1 MSAALRIV
9 IRLWLV
15 GVLIAGAVL
24 LYAYGEAR
32 RLPVVRQAAITL
44 TDWPADVAP
53 LRVVLIG
60 DIHIGNQTV
69 NERRLTAI
77 VDQINALA
85 PDIVLIAGDF
95 IAGHAEDPL
104 GTKAARLIDP
114 LSQLRPRIATV
125 AVLGN
130 HDHWT
135 NAPAVI
141 QALERAGIILLSNR
155 AARVGPLVI
164 GGLDDDFTGRAQPAR
179 MLGQMAKLA
188 GPRLV
193 LSHSPDPA
201 VRIKPPLLMLA
212 AHTHCNQIVLPIIG
226 PLVSVSRLGDR
237 YGCGL
242 IREPG
247 RTVIVT
253 AGLGTSRVPFRLGA
267 VPDLW
272 LISLGPPS
280 RRADRPPTPAP

>member
-15 GVLIAGAVL
+15 GVLIAGAVMV
-24 LYAYGEAR
+24 YAYSEAR

-53 LRVVLIG
+53 LRAVLIG
-60 DIHIGNQTV
+60 DIHIGNETMDA
-69 NERRLTAI
+69 RRLTAI

-85 PDIVLIAGDF
+85 PDFVLIAGDF
-95 IAGHAEDPL
+95 IAGHAEDPR
-104 GTKAARLIDP
+104 GTKAARLVDP

-155 AARVGPLVI
+155 AARFGPLVI
-164 GGLDDDFTGRAQPAR
+164 GGLDDDFTHRAQPAR
-179 MLGQMAKLA
+179 MLDQMAALA

-201 VRIKPPLLMLA
+201 ARIKPPVLILA
-212 AHTHCNQIVLPIIG
+212 GHTHCGQIVFPIIG
-226 PLVSVSRLGDR
+226 RLVSVSRLGDR
-237 YGCGL
+237 YACGL

-253 AGLGTSRVPFRLGA
+253 AGLGTSQVPFRLGA

-272 LISLGPPS
+272 LITLGPLD
-280 RRADRPPTPAP
+280 RRADRPAPPAP